1 MKHLQ
6 CKNATNNDVR
16 ENWGN
21 FNPYK
26 QQMINGTQAVVLAY
40 LKMLMD
46 NVNIKSNN
54 LILIQ
59 IKFKISKILS
69 KTTHYTLKLVK

>member
-46 NVNIKSNN
+46 NVNTPTIKHDAAN
-54 LILIQ
+54 Q
-59 IKFKISKILS
+59 
-69 KTTHYTLKLVK
+69 TD